1 LQRAFGVDRRMVHNS
16 RVVLRGSRKV
26 PTESAQQALG
36 ILRDPG
42 LFQWY
47 VVPLLAIV
55 TYVYSS
61 GINRREWNA
70 VFAGLAFWGADWINE
85 ILNSVFFHLNGRA
98 PLWGAP
104 GGTAYLILIGLNIEI
119 MFMFAIAGVVWARTL
134 PANSATRVFGI
145 PNRWFV
151 AVAGSAF
158 CVFVEILLNRIDA
171 LTWDWPWWS
180 ARQPWLIFLVGYLW
194 FFGVAFRV
202 HDMNEPKRQAKAV
215 GLLWGIAAAL
225 VLVFGV
231 WLKWI

>member
-1 LQRAFGVDRRMVHNS
+1 M
-16 RVVLRGSRKV
+16 
-26 PTESAQQALG
+26 PTDFAQQALA

-47 VVPLLAIV
+47 VIPLLAIV
-55 TYVYSS
+55 MYIYASEIQK
-61 GINRREWNA
+61 GCRNA

-85 ILNSVFFHLNGRA
+85 ILNSIFFHLNGHA

-119 MFMFAIAGVVWARTL
+119 MFMFAIAGIAWAKML
-134 PANSATRVFGI
+134 PVDPAAKILGI
-145 PNRWFV
+145 PNRWFI
-151 AVAGSAF
+151 ALAGSAF

-180 ARQPWLIFLVGYLW
+180 ATAPWLIFVFGYLW
-194 FFGVAFRV
+194 FFLAAFWV
-202 HDMNEPKRQAKAV
+202 HDMNDARRQARAV
-215 GLLWGIAAAL
+215 AVLWGIAAAL

-231 WLKWI
+231 GLRWI

>member
-1 LQRAFGVDRRMVHNS
+1 M
-16 RVVLRGSRKV
+16 
-26 PTESAQQALG
+26 PTEFAQQALA

-47 VVPLLAIV
+47 VIPLLAIV
-55 TYVYSS
+55 MFIYASEIRK
-61 GINRREWNA
+61 GCRDA

-85 ILNSVFFHLNGRA
+85 ILNSIFFHLNGHA

-119 MFMFAIAGVVWARTL
+119 MFMFAIAGIAWAKML
-134 PANSATRVFGI
+134 PADPAAKILGI
-145 PNRWFV
+145 PNRWFI
-151 AVAGSAF
+151 ALAGSAF

-180 ARQPWLIFLVGYLW
+180 ATAPWLIFVFGYLW
-194 FFGVAFRV
+194 FFLAAFWV
-202 HDMNEPKRQAKAV
+202 HDMNGARRQAGAV
-215 GLLWGIAAAL
+215 AVLWGIAAAL

-231 WLKWI
+231 GLRWI